1 MLISC
6 ILVSITGLNLLPL
19 FMGSVLFIFLCYP
32 VNLLVLDQEFF
43 CHKIFFIFT
52 YIFSSQ

>member
-1 MLISC
+1 MLISGK
-6 ILVSITGLNLLPL
+6 VSITGLNPLPL

-32 VNLLVLDQEFF
+32 VNLLVLDQDFF